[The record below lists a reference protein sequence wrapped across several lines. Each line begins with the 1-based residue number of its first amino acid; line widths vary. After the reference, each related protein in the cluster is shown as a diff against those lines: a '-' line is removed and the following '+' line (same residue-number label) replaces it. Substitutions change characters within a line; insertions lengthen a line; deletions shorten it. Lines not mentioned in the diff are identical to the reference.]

1 MRSGLAPSIRIMT
14 RSAALAALLCAGAAQ
29 AAEDTTMEAVL
40 GPWRATNDCFL
51 SAFNVLADG
60 HVETVYLNGERDG
73 RAHWT
78 FEEGMLTIASGLFAE
93 DSFEGVVMGNV
104 IEAEFVWHDL
114 DRDELNPQ
122 QCRFERFIPGA
133 GT

>member
-1 MRSGLAPSIRIMT
+1 MQGLKFAIVALFVMSATVANAADDAPP
-14 RSAALAALLCAGAAQ
+14 GPP
-29 AAEDTTMEAVL
+29 L
-40 GPWRATNDCFL
+40 GPWRTTNDCFL

-73 RAHWT
+73 RAHWS
-78 FEEGMLTIASGLFAE
+78 FEDGTLTISSGLFPE
-93 DSFEGVVMGNV
+93 DSFEGVVMGDI
-104 IEAEFVWHDL
+104 IEAEFVWHDF

-122 QCRFERFIPGA
+122 QCIFRRFIPGA